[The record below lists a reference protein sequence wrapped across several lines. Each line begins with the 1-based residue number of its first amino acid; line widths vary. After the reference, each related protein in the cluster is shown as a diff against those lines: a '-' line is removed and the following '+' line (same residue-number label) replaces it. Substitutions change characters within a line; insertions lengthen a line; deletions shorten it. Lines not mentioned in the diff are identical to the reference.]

1 MAKCEQCKHNG
12 ECLAISDQC
21 TRFEPEIPFI
31 KIRNLAKWMDE
42 SKMRAEFTDYESP
55 IKVVMAEMATKFD
68 GDVLTAVQRYGIDV
82 NREELLKALQYDR
95 DQFEAGFKAG
105 LAKADRPHAH
115 WIIYPEMN
123 EDRYCSK
130 CDMDFENDGL
140 TFNFCPHCGAQ
151 MDGGDEND

>member
-1 MAKCEQCKHNG
+1 MSEVRLIDANALLSQ
-12 ECLAISDQC
+12 
-21 TRFEPEIPFI
+21 IPTI
-31 KIRNLAKWMDE
+31 EDE
-42 SKMRAEFTDYESP
+42 YKFVRKLIENAPTVEYPFYAEAYQTGYE
-55 IKVVMAEMATKFD
+55 E
-68 GDVLTAVQRYGIDV
+68 GQ
-82 NREELLKALQYDR
+82 NE
-95 DQFEAGFKAG
+95 
-105 LAKADRPHAH
+105 RPHAH